1 MYFLD
6 LGNDPFNKVNYP
18 FFFLGCSIL
27 SSWMQDYKIPG
38 TDIEVKVDD
47 LVSIAGA
54 GIQARNAV
62 KAPVKFFYSKVLG
75 RDVRNTSEYFFG
87 FDKAIVSRD

>member
-1 MYFLD
+1 
-6 LGNDPFNKVNYP
+6 
-18 FFFLGCSIL
+18 
-27 SSWMQDYKIPG
+27 MQDYKIPG

-62 KAPVKFFYSKVLG
+62 EAPVKFVYSKVLG
-75 RDVRNTSEYFFG
+75 SKDVRNTSEYFFG